1 MQVWSDST
9 KLESSQRKHGA
20 VKLFVMHAEE
30 QTWSSRD
37 ERTYKRSKKEHS
49 CGAQHQKNNDRQ
61 AEQTSPAQWPIA
73 TFTYHC
79 VRFPSAV
86 SSIMTNI
93 FTAAFIALDW
103 ILMTLALLPILLRIT
118 LRLRSRM
125 LPCLATNL
133 SDAFT
138 LLAWLSG
145 CVLICINT
153 WKNHLRMKY
162 ASSPPQTLYYG
173 VPPPLSAHLLRI
185 SWISLFF
192 IYISLWSAKA
202 AFLAL
207 YYSIFSLQGRRTR
220 IALLGASVFALSTFA
235 LHMGLIAFWCAP
247 VSANWAPPLGEH
259 LCSAVHS
266 IDSVAVSTVA
276 NVATDIVILS
286 IPVHALWLRKSRFGT
301 ADTAGLVFVFAM
313 GSVSIIAALVRFV
326 CLALVRNVPRASI
339 THTIDVWALVEIV
352 SSVLAVCAPSCR
364 AFGRM
369 IGERHRRIGED
380 ARASV
385 RRRGFEGVEEGGL
398 DDESAERFAGLEK
411 VGADC

>member
-1 MQVWSDST
+1 
-9 KLESSQRKHGA
+9 
-20 VKLFVMHAEE
+20 
-30 QTWSSRD
+30 
-37 ERTYKRSKKEHS
+37 
-49 CGAQHQKNNDRQ
+49 
-61 AEQTSPAQWPIA
+61 
-73 TFTYHC
+73 
-79 VRFPSAV
+79 
-86 SSIMTNI
+86 MTNI

-103 ILMTLALLPILLRIT
+103 TLMTLALLPILLRIT
-118 LRLRSRM
+118 LRLRSRT

-133 SDAFT
+133 SDAFI

-153 WKNHLRMKY
+153 WKNHLRMRY
-162 ASSPPQTLYYG
+162 ASFPPHTLYYG
-173 VPPPLSAHLLRI
+173 VPPQLSAHLLRV

-220 IALLGASVFALSTFA
+220 IALLGASVFTLFTFA
-235 LHMGLIAFWCAP
+235 LHMGLIAFWCTP
-247 VSANWAPPLGEH
+247 VAANWSPPPGKH

-266 IDSVAVSTVA
+266 IDSVAVSTIA
-276 NVATDIVILS
+276 NVATDIVVLS
-286 IPVHALWLRKSRFGT
+286 IPVHALWSRKARFGS

-313 GSVSIIAALVRFV
+313 GSVSIVAALVRFV
-326 CLALVRNVPRASI
+326 CLALVRNVPRANI

-369 IGERHRRIGED
+369 VGGKRRRIGGD
-380 ARASV
+380 AGAGV
-385 RRRGFEGVEEGGL
+385 RRRDFDGVEVGGL
-398 DDESAERFAGLEK
+398 EENSERDGVVEK
-411 VGADC
+411 VVAD